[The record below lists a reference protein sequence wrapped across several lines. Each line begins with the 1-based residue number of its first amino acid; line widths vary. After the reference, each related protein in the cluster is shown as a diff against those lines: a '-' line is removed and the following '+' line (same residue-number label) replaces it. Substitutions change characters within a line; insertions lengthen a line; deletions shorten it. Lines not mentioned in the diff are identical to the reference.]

1 VSKLNRKAPPAG
13 KPRLRGRH
21 WLGFWLLVFLGAAA
35 LIVTRQ
41 RAAIL
46 TATRL
51 GDLREKRQ
59 ALEATRAELLRDIAR
74 ATSREVL
81 VPRMQRFG
89 LHLPSDTEN
98 IPLRV
103 DTTGAAPKRD
113 QKPGGGS

>member
-1 VSKLNRKAPPAG
+1 MSPVKPKG
-13 KPRLRGRH
+13 KSRRLKGRH
-21 WLGFWLLVFLGAAA
+21 WLGLWLLVFLGAAA

-51 GDLREKRQ
+51 AELRDRRQ
-59 ALEATRAELLRDIAR
+59 ALEAARAELLRDISR

-81 VPRMQRFG
+81 VPRMERLG
-89 LHLPSDTEN
+89 LHLPSDAEN

-103 DTTGAAPKRD
+103 DTASARQREAGRRE
-113 QKPGGGS
+113 GGS